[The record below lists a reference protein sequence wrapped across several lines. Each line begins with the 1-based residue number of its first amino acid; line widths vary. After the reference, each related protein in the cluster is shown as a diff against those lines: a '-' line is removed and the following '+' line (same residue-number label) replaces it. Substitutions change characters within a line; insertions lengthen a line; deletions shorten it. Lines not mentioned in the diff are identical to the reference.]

1 MANTFTLIASSVLSS
16 GSASTIDFSSIPST
30 YTDLCLVVSSRDTY
44 AAGDLEVFLR
54 FNNNS
59 GSVYT
64 YRRLVGSGS
73 AASSATG
80 TDTKLFVGN
89 HPGANATANTFGN
102 FSIYVPNY
110 AGSTAKSVSI
120 DTVQENNQ
128 TTAYAVLNAGLTS
141 DTSAINRI
149 TLLPQTAFAQYS
161 AAYLYGV
168 KNA

>member
-1 MANTFTLIASSVLSS
+1 MANTFELISSYTAS
-16 GSASTIDFSSIPST
+16 GSVASIDFTSIPST
-30 YTDLCLVVSSRDTY
+30 YTDLCLLVSSRDTY

-59 GSVYT
+59 GNVYT

-73 AASSATG
+73 GTSSATG
-80 TDTKLFVGN
+80 TDTRLFVGN

-102 FSIYVPNY
+102 FVIYVPNY

-128 TTAYAVLNAGLTS
+128 TAAYAVLNAGITS
-141 DTSAINRI
+141 DTSAINRV
-149 TLLPQTAFAQYS
+149 TLFPQTNFAQYS
-161 AAYLYGV
+161 TAYLYGV